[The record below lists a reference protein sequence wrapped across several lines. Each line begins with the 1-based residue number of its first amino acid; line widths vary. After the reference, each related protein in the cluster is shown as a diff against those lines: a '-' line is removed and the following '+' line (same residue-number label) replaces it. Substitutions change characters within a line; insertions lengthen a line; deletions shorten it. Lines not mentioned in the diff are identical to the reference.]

1 MEYRR
6 KVNAFERKTGQSISE
21 ATAVMSVLYFQGCKF
36 LDQLRTK
43 KIATTYNFAFRES
56 NVVEDLDF

>member
-1 MEYRR
+1 
-6 KVNAFERKTGQSISE
+6 
-21 ATAVMSVLYFQGCKF
+21 MSVLYFQGCKF

-43 KIATTYNFAFRES
+43 KIATTYNFAFHES